1 MFAAV
6 SSGQPVTMS
15 EMIPESNG
23 TQHSIVIQS
32 TNPQQQYIKSSYITL
47 FTLPDTVIPYEYVA
61 MVYFKIGDD
70 DPDFKLF
77 GYLSLEKPSAIYK
90 VNLGMNSN
98 DSDLGEVDMDIDESS
113 GGTLPRTGDISTTKN
128 VLIGINIE
136 PREQGLQKIADLK
149 NNSFALTKTPGNNNI
164 ANNNS
169 SSSNSKVTT
178 AAQLSSMYPAQTQQ
192 LAAKIVQHAYN
203 YLTGFLDPQGNVPMK
218 KFDNWWDKFKD
229 RLSKDPK
236 FIDDITIE

>member
-1 MFAAV
+1 MFAAI

-15 EMIPESNG
+15 EVIPESNG
-23 TQHSIVIQS
+23 TQHSIIIQPTS
-32 TNPQQQYIKSSYITL
+32 PQQQYLKSSYIAL

-61 MVYFKIGDD
+61 MVYFKIGEN

-90 VNLGMNSN
+90 VNLGAKSN
-98 DSDLGEVDMDIDESS
+98 GDDLGELDMDIDE
-113 GGTLPRTGDISTTKN
+113 ISDANGSHPQTENSNTTKSI
-128 VLIGINIE
+128 LIGINIE
-136 PREQGLQKIADLK
+136 PREQGLQKISDLK
-149 NNSFALTKTPGNNNI
+149 NNSFALTRVSDNRN
-164 ANNNS
+164 AALS
-169 SSSNSKVTT
+169 AEVTS
-178 AAQLSSMYPAQTQQ
+178 AAELSSKYPAQTQQ

-218 KFDNWWDKFKD
+218 RFDNWWEKFKD
-229 RLSKDPK
+229 RMSKDPK

>member
-1 MFAAV
+1 MFAAIA
-6 SSGQPVTMS
+6 SGQPLVMS
-15 EMIPESNG
+15 EMIPDSNG
-23 TQHSIVIQS
+23 TQHSIIIQPN
-32 TNPQQQYIKSSYITL
+32 NPNQEYIKSSYISL
-47 FTLPDTVIPYEYVA
+47 FALPDTVIPYEYIA

-90 VNLGMNSN
+90 INLDISN
-98 DSDLGEVDMDIDESS
+98 NGDDLGELDMDIDDSNQQNGAFS
-113 GGTLPRTGDISTTKN
+113 QQSQNIKTTKN
-128 VLIGINIE
+128 ILVGINIE
-136 PREQGLQKIADLK
+136 PRQEGLQKIADLK
-149 NNSFALTKTPGNNNI
+149 NNSFALTTVSGNRNEQSRVNI
-164 ANNNS
+164 TNAS
-169 SSSNSKVTT
+169 
-178 AAQLSSMYPAQTQQ
+178 QLSATYPMQTQQ